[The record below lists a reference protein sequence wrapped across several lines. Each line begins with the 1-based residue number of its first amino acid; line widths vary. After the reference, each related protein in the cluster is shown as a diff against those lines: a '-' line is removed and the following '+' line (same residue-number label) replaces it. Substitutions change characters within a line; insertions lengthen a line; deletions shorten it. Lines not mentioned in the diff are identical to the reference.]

1 MEKGPLYCEG
11 IEAAVRRLAMPTN
24 NDIPDWRITGLVGPM
39 QLRYRLPMQ
48 FRVGPYVR
56 IWSC

>member
-1 MEKGPLYCEG
+1 MQ
-11 IEAAVRRLAMPTN
+11 TN

-56 IWSC
+56 ILVVLMGVRVDQRWLQNSVLP